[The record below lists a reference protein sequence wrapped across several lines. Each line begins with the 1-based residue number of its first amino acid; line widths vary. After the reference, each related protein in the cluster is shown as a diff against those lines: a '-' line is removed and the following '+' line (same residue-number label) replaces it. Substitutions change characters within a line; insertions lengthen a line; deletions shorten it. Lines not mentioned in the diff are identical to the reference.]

1 MEMSVSHK
9 KVWRDGLKHCK
20 DPGAFMEYSNDMKDV
35 CKSIKEYSPI
45 IGLENGIIG
54 MKGKFW

>member
-1 MEMSVSHK
+1 MSVSHK

-35 CKSIKEYSPI
+35 CKSIEEYSPI
-45 IGLENGIIG
+45 IGLESGIIG